1 MIATRSARRRLNSTG
16 VAIVVGLMGYAL
28 YSQHVLMLNP
38 CPLCIL
44 QRMAMI
50 ALGVVFAVAALH
62 APRGV
67 GARAY
72 ALLGGVAAL
81 AGMGISG
88 WHVRLQN
95 LPPGSTP
102 PACGAPFDTI
112 IDVNGWFGGLGVI
125 FSGSGE
131 CATVDWTFLGLSM
144 PAWVFVWF
152 AALGVLAFIANWSRL
167 RA

>member
-1 MIATRSARRRLNSTG
+1 VIDTRHGRRWLNAAGAGIAA
-16 VAIVVGLMGYAL
+16 ALMGYAL
-28 YSQHVLMLNP
+28 YAQHVLMLNP

-50 ALGVVFAVAALH
+50 ALGAVFAVAALH
-62 APRGV
+62 APRGA

-72 ALLGGVAAL
+72 AALGGVAAL
-81 AGMGISG
+81 AGMGVSG

-95 LPPGSTP
+95 LPPGTTP

-112 IDVNGWFGGLGVI
+112 IDVNGWFGGLAVI

-144 PAWVFVWF
+144 PAWVFIWF
-152 AALGVLAFIANWSRL
+152 VALGVLAVAANGSRL
-167 RA
+167 AR